1 MNVFRL
7 IFKEYSENILKCF
20 ILTLVSLIV
29 TISCMFWFVQRDIV
43 YGAVDNFKAYG
54 LSDKV
59 LVFANIFSSNDLLQ
73 SELDNI
79 RKLDSVGNADYCY
92 YKIDTFNTL
101 DTRIPVPDTG
111 YWNCISL
118 KRIPILRSNPY
129 KMIAGRMPEKENEI
143 AISSNVKYLTPERV
157 RYSVGDK
164 LYNMQSY
171 EEFGKE
177 GKTVTIP
184 EVTIVGIFDIENLL
198 PLSQTSF
205 SEDLSGEKPLEGYE
219 WTDEMYG
226 YAFFIDIKDSDGNS
240 IKYAFS
246 DVSNPPEYII
256 EPAKGYTVND
266 VVRELGS
273 DMGITGYDLKG
284 YIKYTEEYHEEEL
297 MGYKALSISIIV
309 ILLTV
314 NVSYC
319 LINMSIRRREMSLY
333 YIHGYPW
340 HRVVGLN
347 SFMYLIYVVIGYAI
361 GIGIYKFNKGIFSI
375 VMNGQY
381 LFSETRALMIGCL
394 IIGSYLSVNL
404 IFYLYTCRK
413 TPIDLLRRE

>member
-7 IFKEYSENILKCF
+7 VLKEYSENILKCF
-20 ILTLVSLIV
+20 ILALVSMVV
-29 TISCMFWFVQRDIV
+29 TITCMFWFVQRDIV

-59 LVFANIFSSNDLLQ
+59 LVFANVFSSNDSLQ
-73 SELDNI
+73 SELESI
-79 RKLDSVGNADYCY
+79 KKLDSVGNADYCY
-92 YKIDTFNTL
+92 YKADAFNFL
-101 DTRIPVPDTG
+101 DTRIPVPNEG
-111 YWNCISL
+111 CYNVINL
-118 KRIPILRSNPY
+118 KKIPVLKSNPY

-171 EEFGKE
+171 VEFGKAA
-177 GKTVTIP
+177 KAATIP

-205 SEDLSGEKPLEGYE
+205 SEETSGEGSLEGYE

-226 YAFFIDIKDSDGNS
+226 YAFFIDIKDSEGNS
-240 IKYAFS
+240 IKYPFS
-246 DVSNPPEYII
+246 SLSNPTEFII
-256 EPAKGYTVND
+256 EPAEGYTTND

-273 DMGITGYDLKG
+273 DLGITGYDLKG

-297 MGYKALSISIIV
+297 MGYRALSISIIV

-333 YIHGYPW
+333 YVHGYPW

-347 SFMYLIYVVIGYAI
+347 SYMYLIYVVIGYAI
-361 GIGIYKFNKGIFSI
+361 GVGIYKFNKGIFSI

-381 LFSETRALMIGCL
+381 LFSETRALMIGCM

-404 IFYLYTCRK
+404 IFYLYTRRK